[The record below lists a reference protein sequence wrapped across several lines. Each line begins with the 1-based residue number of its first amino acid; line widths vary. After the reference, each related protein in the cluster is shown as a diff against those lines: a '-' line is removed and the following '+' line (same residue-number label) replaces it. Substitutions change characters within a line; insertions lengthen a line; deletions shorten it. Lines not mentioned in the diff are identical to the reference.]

1 MAVYLL
7 LRKGHAYVDKALKER
22 YEYRCDGH
30 IGPNHD
36 NQMVVLNRLICYEP
50 ETGKVT
56 YEADPRHVEALVR
69 ELNLETAKAVRT
81 PAEKKKQGEALKSME
96 MPPMNEAMQR
106 SYRSITMRAAFLAQ
120 DRPDIAE
127 ATKSLARHMKAPNEA
142 AWADLKRL
150 GRYLR
155 GKPRLVYEYHPQR
168 FQKDLTVYC
177 DSDHAG
183 DRDYAWITLHQA

>member
-1 MAVYLL
+1 
-7 LRKGHAYVDKALKER
+7 
-22 YEYRCDGH
+22 
-30 IGPNHD
+30 
-36 NQMVVLNRLICYEP
+36 
-50 ETGKVT
+50 
-56 YEADPRHVEALVR
+56 
-69 ELNLETAKAVRT
+69 
-81 PAEKKKQGEALKSME
+81 
-96 MPPMNEAMQR
+96 MNEAMQR

-142 AWADLKRL
+142 AWADWKRL

-177 DSDHAG
+177 DSGHAG
-183 DRDYAWITLHQA
+183 CLITRRSTTGIVTMHGSHCIKHSSNVRTTVSLSSGESEFYAIVKAGAVGLSQQAANKPYCTTGASKWT